1 MIENWFINAPEEV
14 FEKSFKL
21 NGGNGVEASK
31 MFINL
36 IQLSPV
42 DRGYA
47 LDAMGYI
54 VEEGTGGRH
63 LDEVHKKNFRMTTS
77 EYINV
82 LKKSLEDFSQ
92 WVWVYK
98 AISEWYGTFEKEYQD
113 LNINQLKSR
122 WKTTPIHTWV
132 HFLLNGE
139 LHRLR
144 ELDQSEMI
152 LVEKE
157 TWERTH
163 KLSLKKNLISNIDD
177 VQDKMK
183 NHEELK
189 EELIKLYRSDEDT
202 RVKVSLLDK
211 KLALFL
217 DTPYDEAAI
226 NEYKQRYNLQ
236 KITQYSSI
244 ELTEFSVQYDIYV
257 FLGKRATHAAFNKLK
272 SKISRER
279 LLQVSGQNIDMVFNE
294 ITQQLKGKIDDAADQ

>member
-1 MIENWFINAPEEV
+1 MET
-14 FEKSFKL
+14 SR
-21 NGGNGVEASK
+21 

-36 IQLSPV
+36 IQLSPI
-42 DRGYA
+42 DREYA
-47 LDAMGYI
+47 LDAMSYI
-54 VEEGTGGRH
+54 VEKGTGGRH
-63 LDEVHKKNFRMTTS
+63 LERIHKKDFRMKTS

-82 LKKSLEDFSQ
+82 LKKSLEDTSQ
-92 WVWVYK
+92 WMWVYE
-98 AISEWYGTFEKEYQD
+98 AISEWYETFENEYQD

-132 HFLLNGE
+132 HYLLNGE

-144 ELDQSEMI
+144 ALDQSEMI
-152 LVEKE
+152 LIEKE

-217 DTPYDEAAI
+217 DTPYDEATI

-244 ELTEFSVQYDIYV
+244 ELNEFSVQYDIYV
-257 FLGKRATHAAFNKLK
+257 FFGKRATHASFNKLK

-294 ITQQLKGKIDDAADQ
+294 ITQQLKGKMDDAAD